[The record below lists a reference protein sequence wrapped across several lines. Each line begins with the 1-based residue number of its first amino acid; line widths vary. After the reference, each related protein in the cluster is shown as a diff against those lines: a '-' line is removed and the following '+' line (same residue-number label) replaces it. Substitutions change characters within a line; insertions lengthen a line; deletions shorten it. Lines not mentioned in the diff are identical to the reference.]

1 MCTTHS
7 VSTATRVTLALAVVL
22 FIGHNVWILRSAPAM
37 GGDSPRYIASA
48 QRLLEEGVISG
59 RDQNYSGFVLY
70 LALMKTVAPGGDS
83 FAKAAVAVQS
93 AVALLALFC
102 VYGIGA
108 TVLSE
113 RAGALASVFYALN
126 PYAMIWNRYV
136 LTDSLFISFVLISIW
151 ALVKASRRP
160 GWLGLAVPVCVFTAM
175 LRPNGVVYFP
185 VFLVYLHSLLS
196 KRLRVAACVVIAV
209 AALAASPLLMKEF
222 RKATD
227 RIQAIDNLV
236 DGVTVW
242 REARI
247 DMPKYEKPR
256 THPIADAV
264 GYVTTYPY
272 DALRLFAARLY
283 AAYVFT
289 RDDFSPRHNALLL
302 VALPGLYALAAAGAL
317 RGCRR
322 GITRDVLL
330 MLGVLAVQTGLF
342 AVTYSDHDPRFTCY
356 TITLI
361 ALFAAYGFEG
371 LVMSGGLSPIGRGR
385 PAAPRPA
392 ARSSRR

>member
-22 FIGHNVWILRSAPAM
+22 FIGHNVWVLRSAPAM
-37 GGDSPRYIASA
+37 GGDSPRYIGSA
-48 QRLLEEGVISG
+48 QRLLEDGVLSG

-70 LALMKTVAPGGDS
+70 LALTKTVAPGGES
-83 FAKAAVAVQS
+83 FASAAVAAQS
-93 AVALLALFC
+93 AVALGALFC

-108 TVLSE
+108 MVLSE

-151 ALVKASRRP
+151 ALIKASRRH
-160 GWLGLAVPVCVFTAM
+160 GWLGLAVPACVFTAM

-185 VFLVYLHSLLS
+185 VFLVYLHSLFG
-196 KRLRVAACVVIAV
+196 KRLRVAAYVVIAV
-209 AALAASPLLMKEF
+209 AALAASPFLMKELE
-222 RKATD
+222 KATD
-227 RIQAIDNLV
+227 RIQIIDNLV

-242 REARI
+242 HEAKI
-247 DMPKYEKPR
+247 DMPRYERPR
-256 THPIADAV
+256 TRPIADTFA
-264 GYVTTYPY
+264 YVTTYPY
-272 DALRLFAARLY
+272 DSLRLFAARLY
-283 AAYVFT
+283 AAYMFT
-289 RDDFSPRHNALLL
+289 RDDFSTRHNALLL
-302 VALPGLYALAAAGAL
+302 VALPFLYALAVAGTI
-317 RGCRR
+317 RSCQR

-330 MLGVLAVQTGLF
+330 LLGVLAVQTGIF
-342 AVTYSDHDPRFTCY
+342 AMTYSDHDPRFTCY

-371 LVMSGGLSPIGRGR
+371 LVMSGWLRPAGRGR
-385 PAAPRPA
+385 PPAPRLA
-392 ARSSRR
+392 ARSARR